1 VHYSCSLDE
10 AGWITSSLL
19 FCAPQSP
26 NSEKKKVISS
36 IFASRKYPNLEM
48 KRDSPYLE
56 LVKRIDNSE
65 EYPKN
70 P

>member
-1 VHYSCSLDE
+1 MDYQFITVLCS
-10 AGWITSSLL
+10 TVSN
-19 FCAPQSP
+19 FR
-26 NSEKKKVISS
+26 KKRVIFS